1 MNISSMREMAFQCI
15 YSLEVQKQKMS
26 EDYID
31 LFIESEGITD
41 KNAQNYIKTI
51 AMGVANHE
59 EEIESFIASNLKKD
73 WNINRISKI
82 DLSLLK
88 LAIYEIQY
96 KKLEYKIVIN
106 EAIVL
111 SKQYSDIK
119 VTKMIN
125 AMLDRFY
132 HNEIEDKD
140 GK

>member
-51 AMGVANHE
+51 AMGVASHE

-106 EAIVL
+106 EAVELAKKYGEENSANFINGVL
-111 SKQYSDIK
+111 ASVVKE
-119 VTKMIN
+119 
-125 AMLDRFY
+125 L
-132 HNEIEDKD
+132 EE
-140 GK
+140 

>member
-106 EAIVL
+106 EAVELAKKYGEENSANFINGVL
-111 SKQYSDIK
+111 ASVVKE
-119 VTKMIN
+119 
-125 AMLDRFY
+125 L
-132 HNEIEDKD
+132 EE
-140 GK
+140 

>member
-59 EEIESFIASNLKKD
+59 EEIKSFIASNLKKD

-106 EAIVL
+106 EAVELAKKYGEENSANFINGVL
-111 SKQYSDIK
+111 ASVVKE
-119 VTKMIN
+119 
-125 AMLDRFY
+125 L
-132 HNEIEDKD
+132 EE
-140 GK
+140 

>member
-26 EDYID
+26 EHYID

-41 KNAQNYIKTI
+41 KNAQNYVKTI

-106 EAIVL
+106 EAVELAKKYGEENSANFINGVL
-111 SKQYSDIK
+111 ASVVKE
-119 VTKMIN
+119 
-125 AMLDRFY
+125 L
-132 HNEIEDKD
+132 EE
-140 GK
+140 

>member
-96 KKLEYKIVIN
+96 KKIEYKIVIN
-106 EAIVL
+106 EAVELAKKYGEENSANFINGVL
-111 SKQYSDIK
+111 ASVVKE
-119 VTKMIN
+119 
-125 AMLDRFY
+125 L
-132 HNEIEDKD
+132 EE
-140 GK
+140 

>member
-15 YSLEVQKQKMS
+15 YSLEVQKKKMS

-106 EAIVL
+106 EAVELAKKYGEENSANFINGVL
-111 SKQYSDIK
+111 ASVVKE
-119 VTKMIN
+119 
-125 AMLDRFY
+125 L
-132 HNEIEDKD
+132 EE
-140 GK
+140 

>member
-106 EAIVL
+106 EAVEL
-111 SKQYSDIK
+111 AKKYGEENSANF
-119 VTKMIN
+119 IN
-125 AMLDRFY
+125 GLLASVVKEL
-132 HNEIEDKD
+132 EE
-140 GK
+140 

>member
-59 EEIESFIASNLKKD
+59 EEIESFIDSNLKKD

-106 EAIVL
+106 EAVELAKKYGEENSANFINGVL
-111 SKQYSDIK
+111 ASVVKE
-119 VTKMIN
+119 
-125 AMLDRFY
+125 L
-132 HNEIEDKD
+132 EE
-140 GK
+140 

>member
-106 EAIVL
+106 EAVELAKKYGEENAANFINGVL
-111 SKQYSDIK
+111 ASVVKE
-119 VTKMIN
+119 
-125 AMLDRFY
+125 L
-132 HNEIEDKD
+132 EE
-140 GK
+140 

>member
-41 KNAQNYIKTI
+41 KNAQNYVKTI

-106 EAIVL
+106 EAVELAKKYGEENSANFINGVL
-111 SKQYSDIK
+111 ASVVKE
-119 VTKMIN
+119 
-125 AMLDRFY
+125 L
-132 HNEIEDKD
+132 EE
-140 GK
+140 

>member
-1 MNISSMREMAFQCI
+1 MREMAFQCI

-106 EAIVL
+106 EAVELAKKYGEENSANFINGVL
-111 SKQYSDIK
+111 ASVVKE
-119 VTKMIN
+119 
-125 AMLDRFY
+125 L
-132 HNEIEDKD
+132 EE
-140 GK
+140 

>member
-59 EEIESFIASNLKKD
+59 EEIESFI
-73 WNINRISKI
+73 
-82 DLSLLK
+82 
-88 LAIYEIQY
+88 
-96 KKLEYKIVIN
+96 
-106 EAIVL
+106 
-111 SKQYSDIK
+111 
-119 VTKMIN
+119 
-125 AMLDRFY
+125 
-132 HNEIEDKD
+132 
-140 GK
+140 

>member
-51 AMGVANHE
+51 AMGVANNE

-106 EAIVL
+106 EAVELAKKYGEENSANFINGVL
-111 SKQYSDIK
+111 ASVVKE
-119 VTKMIN
+119 
-125 AMLDRFY
+125 L
-132 HNEIEDKD
+132 EE
-140 GK
+140 

>member
-106 EAIVL
+106 EAVELAKKYGEENSKTFVNGVLASIV
-111 SKQYSDIK
+111 
-119 VTKMIN
+119 
-125 AMLDRFY
+125 
-132 HNEIEDKD
+132 KD
-140 GK
+140 